1 MAGIGAN
8 SLGATVQSPGTSF
21 GRLEG
26 FPVKSAFA
34 CQPAP
39 EAAANMCSD
48 HGLLFSVR
56 AIRRQLVAMPCDRY
70 LIRLVHY
77 PSRKALPGQRL
88 WTAAQLISEP
98 IVRFLRARNRDRYDV
113 YFQPYA
119 PACNAGY
126 ILVDLDQTQPTVLD
140 KMRANGHE
148 PCTVI
153 ETSPGRLQA
162 WIRVGPQWL
171 PAAVATIIARQ
182 LALLYQGDRAS
193 ADWRHVGRLAGLTNQ
208 KPQRRL
214 ASGRAPWVKVLYARL
229 GLASQ
234 GRSLV
239 EAACQQSAFTPV
251 RSFSPRQTG
260 VHTAERDGW
269 PAHDSFP
276 PAAAVTPDRAIAV
289 YHTWLQRLQ
298 IRQRFPQPDWSIVD
312 LWVAKQL
319 LRQNVPTVEV
329 ESILRRASPQFPRS
343 HADPDDYLRRTLARA
358 AQELAR
364 APFPA
369 RGVNDSG

>member
-1 MAGIGAN
+1 
-8 SLGATVQSPGTSF
+8 
-21 GRLEG
+21 LEG
-26 FPVKSAFA
+26 FPVKGAFA

-39 EAAANMCSD
+39 EAAANTCSD
-48 HGLLFSVR
+48 RGLLLSLR
-56 AIRRQLVAMPCDRY
+56 AIRRQLAAMPCDCY

-77 PSRKALPGQRL
+77 HSRKALPGQRL
-88 WTAAQLISEP
+88 WTAAQLLSEP
-98 IVRFLRARNRDRYDV
+98 IVRFLRARNRDGYDV

-119 PACNAGY
+119 PGCNAGY

-140 KMRANGHE
+140 QMRANGHE

-162 WIRVGPQWL
+162 WIRVSPQWL

-214 ASGRAPWVKVLYARL
+214 TSGRAPWVKVLYAQV

-234 GRSLV
+234 RRSLV

-251 RSFSPRQTG
+251 HSFSPQRVG
-260 VHTAERDGW
+260 SHTAERVGG
-269 PAHDSFP
+269 PAHDLLP
-276 PAAAVTPDRAIAV
+276 PAVTADRAIAV
-289 YHTWLQRLQ
+289 YQTWLQRLQ
-298 IRQRFPQPDWSIVD
+298 IRQRFPHPDWSIVD
-312 LWVAKQL
+312 LWIAKQL
-319 LRQNVPTVEV
+319 LQQNVPAAEV

-358 AQELAR
+358 AQELVR

-369 RGVNDSG
+369 RGMDDSG

>member
-26 FPVKSAFA
+26 FPVKGAFA
-34 CQPAP
+34 CQPAS
-39 EAAANMCSD
+39 EAAANICSD
-48 HGLLFSVR
+48 RGRSLSLR
-56 AIRRQLVAMPCDRY
+56 AIRRQLMAMPCDCY

-77 PSRKALPGQRL
+77 HSRKALPGQRL

-98 IVRFLRARNRDRYDV
+98 IVRFLRARNRDGYDV

-162 WIRVGPQWL
+162 WIRVSPQWL

-214 ASGRAPWVKVLYARL
+214 ASGRAPWVKVLYARV

-239 EAACQQSAFTPV
+239 EAACQQLALTPV
-251 RSFSPRQTG
+251 CSFSPRLAG
-260 VHTAERDGW
+260 AHTAERGGW
-269 PAHDSFP
+269 PAHDALP
-276 PAAAVTPDRAIAV
+276 PTVTPDRAITV
-289 YHTWLQRLQ
+289 YQTWLQRLQ
-298 IRQRFPQPDWSIVD
+298 IRRRFPHPDWSIVD
-312 LWVAKQL
+312 LWIAKQL
-319 LRQNVPTVEV
+319 LWQNVPAAAV
-329 ESILRRASPQFPRS
+329 ESILRQASPQFPRR

-369 RGVNDSG
+369 RGVDRDSG

>member
-8 SLGATVQSPGTSF
+8 SLGATVQNPGTSL

-26 FPVKSAFA
+26 FPVKGAFA

-39 EAAANMCSD
+39 ETAANVCSD
-48 HGLLFSVR
+48 RGLLFSLR
-56 AIRRQLVAMPCDRY
+56 AISRQLVAMPCDCY
-70 LIRLVHY
+70 LIRLVHDR
-77 PSRKALPGQRL
+77 SRKALPGQRL
-88 WTAAQLISEP
+88 WTAAQLLSEP
-98 IVRFLRARNRDRYDV
+98 IVRFLRARNRDGYDV
-113 YFQPYA
+113 YFQPYV
-119 PACNAGY
+119 PGCNAGY

-140 KMRANGHE
+140 LMRANGHE

-162 WIRVGPQWL
+162 WIRVSPQWL
-171 PAAVATIIARQ
+171 SPAVATIIARQ
-182 LALLYQGDRAS
+182 LAQMYQGDRAS

-208 KPQRRL
+208 KPQRRW
-214 ASGRAPWVKVLYARL
+214 ASGRAPWVKVLYARV

-239 EAACQQSAFTPV
+239 EAACQPLAFTPMC
-251 RSFSPRQTG
+251 SFSPRQTG
-260 VHTAERDGW
+260 ARIAERGGW
-269 PAHDSFP
+269 PAHDP
-276 PAAAVTPDRAIAV
+276 LPATVTPDRAIAV
-289 YHTWLQRLQ
+289 YQTWLQRLQ
-298 IRQRFPQPDWSIVD
+298 IRRRFPHPDWSIVD
-312 LWVAKQL
+312 LWIAKQL
-319 LRQNVPTVEV
+319 LWQNVPAAEV
-329 ESILRRASPQFPRS
+329 QSILRRASPQFPRT

-369 RGVNDSG
+369 RGVGRDSG